1 MDFLLHRFRRLQA
14 KGRIVGGGDGY
25 LYGATEG
32 VGGSI
37 FKVAK
42 NPELLP
48 KNDPEFVLLRKFSCV
63 QPVDGCESY
72 AGLTKTADQKVR
84 S

>member
-1 MDFLLHRFRRLQA
+1 MD
-14 KGRIVGGGDGY
+14 GGDGY
-25 LYGATEG
+25 LYGTTEG

-48 KNDPEFVLLRKFSCV
+48 KNAPEFVLLRKFSCV
-63 QPVDGCESY
+63 QPVDGCESF
-72 AGLTKTADQKVR
+72 AGLIKTADQKVR